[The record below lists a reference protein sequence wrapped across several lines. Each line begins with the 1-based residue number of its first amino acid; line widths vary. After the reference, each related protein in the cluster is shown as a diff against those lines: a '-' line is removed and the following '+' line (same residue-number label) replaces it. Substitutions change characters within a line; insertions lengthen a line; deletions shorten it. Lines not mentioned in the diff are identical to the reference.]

1 VYEGRVILYPIKPTL
16 EGYRRI
22 LSYSTLFTGY
32 KNTLLYTLVGT
43 AINVVLTIT
52 AGYALSRKE
61 LVGRNVMMMGVMI
74 TMIVS
79 GGMIPNYLLV
89 RSLRIYNTMWALIL
103 PGAVS
108 TWNLIVTRTFFQQ
121 TIPDELREAADLDG
135 CSDTA
140 FFLRVVLPL
149 SASII
154 AVMVLFY
161 AVSHWNSYFNAL
173 IYLSST
179 AKYPLQ
185 LVLRN
190 ILIVNTLDDMVNDV
204 ATQAAQQRM
213 GDLIKYGMIPE
224 IIGRLPAF
232 VTLSQLDEQSLVH
245 IMTEPKNALVKQYVK
260 LFSYDNVELKFT
272 DDAVRAI
279 CKKAIELG
287 TGARGLKTITEKIM
301 LPIMYEVPSLKNLK
315 TVVINEKTINDGEKP
330 QYVYSEET

>member
-1 VYEGRVILYPIKPTL
+1 MKKHISAIRRTRADRAFDLMDYIFLTIAFLLVAYPLYFVVIASVSDPIAVYEGRVILYPIKPTL

-43 AINVVLTIT
+43 SINVVLTIT

-61 LVGRNVMMMGVMI
+61 LVGRNIMMMGVMI

-149 SASII
+149 STSII
-154 AVMVLFY
+154 AVMILFY

-213 GDLIKYGMIPE
+213 GDLIKYGMIIVSSLPLL
-224 IIGRLPAF
+224 ILYPFVQKYFVQGVMIG
-232 VTLSQLDEQSLVH
+232 
-245 IMTEPKNALVKQYVK
+245 
-260 LFSYDNVELKFT
+260 
-272 DDAVRAI
+272 AI
-279 CKKAIELG
+279 QG
-287 TGARGLKTITEKIM
+287 
-301 LPIMYEVPSLKNLK
+301 
-315 TVVINEKTINDGEKP
+315 
-330 QYVYSEET
+330 

>member
-1 VYEGRVILYPIKPTL
+1 MKKMNGISRSRADKTFDILDYALLTVAFLLVAYPLYFVVIASISDPIAVYEGRVILYPIKPTF
-16 EGYRRI
+16 EGYARI
-22 LSYSTLFTGY
+22 FSYDSLFNGY
-32 KNTLLYTLVGT
+32 KNTILYTVVGT
-43 AINVVLTIT
+43 AINVVMTVT

-61 LVGRNVMMMGVMI
+61 LVGRNVMMMGVLF
-74 TMIVS
+74 TMIFS

-89 RSLRIYNTMWALIL
+89 RSLGLYNTMWALIL

-108 TWNLIVTRTFFQQ
+108 TWNLIVCRTFFQQ

-135 CSDTA
+135 CGDTG

-161 AVSHWNSYFNAL
+161 AVSHWNSYYNAL

-179 AKYPLQ
+179 SKYPLQ

-213 GDLIKYGMIPE
+213 GDLIKYGMIIVSSLPLL
-224 IIGRLPAF
+224 ILYPFLQKYFVQGVMIG
-232 VTLSQLDEQSLVH
+232 
-245 IMTEPKNALVKQYVK
+245 
-260 LFSYDNVELKFT
+260 
-272 DDAVRAI
+272 AI
-279 CKKAIELG
+279 KG
-287 TGARGLKTITEKIM
+287 
-301 LPIMYEVPSLKNLK
+301 
-315 TVVINEKTINDGEKP
+315 
-330 QYVYSEET
+330 

>member
-1 VYEGRVILYPIKPTL
+1 MKKHISSIRRTRADKAFDLMDYIFLTVAFLLVAYPLYFVVIASVSDPIAVYEGRVIFFPIKPTL

-43 AINVVLTIT
+43 SINVVLTIT
-52 AGYALSRKE
+52 AGYALSRRE
-61 LVGRNVMMMGVMI
+61 LVGRNIMMMGVMI

-149 SASII
+149 STSII
-154 AVMVLFY
+154 AVMILFY

-213 GDLIKYGMIPE
+213 GDLIKYGMIIVSSLPLL
-224 IIGRLPAF
+224 ILYPFLQKYFVKGVMIG
-232 VTLSQLDEQSLVH
+232 
-245 IMTEPKNALVKQYVK
+245 
-260 LFSYDNVELKFT
+260 
-272 DDAVRAI
+272 AI
-279 CKKAIELG
+279 KG
-287 TGARGLKTITEKIM
+287 
-301 LPIMYEVPSLKNLK
+301 
-315 TVVINEKTINDGEKP
+315 
-330 QYVYSEET
+330 

>member
-1 VYEGRVILYPIKPTL
+1 MKKNVSAIRRTRADKAFDLMDYIFLTVAFLLVAYPLYFVVIASVSDPIAVYEGRVIFYPIKPTL

-43 AINVVLTIT
+43 SINVVLTIT

-61 LVGRNVMMMGVMI
+61 LVGRNIMMMGVMI

-149 SASII
+149 STSII
-154 AVMVLFY
+154 AVMILFY
-161 AVSHWNSYFNAL
+161 AVNHWNSYFNAL
-173 IYLSST
+173 IYLKS
-179 AKYPLQ
+179 AEKYPLQ

-190 ILIVNTLDDMVNDV
+190 ILFENSLGDMVED
-204 ATQAAQQRM
+204 ASTLALQQRL
-213 GDLIKYGMIPE
+213 GDLIKYGIIIASSLPLLILYPFLQRYFIQGVMI
-224 IIGRLPAF
+224 GA
-232 VTLSQLDEQSLVH
+232 
-245 IMTEPKNALVKQYVK
+245 VK
-260 LFSYDNVELKFT
+260 
-272 DDAVRAI
+272 
-279 CKKAIELG
+279 G
-287 TGARGLKTITEKIM
+287 
-301 LPIMYEVPSLKNLK
+301 
-315 TVVINEKTINDGEKP
+315 
-330 QYVYSEET
+330 

>member
-1 VYEGRVILYPIKPTL
+1 MKKNVSAIRRTRADKAFDLMDYIFLTVAFLLVAYPLYFVVIASVSDPIAVYEGRVIFYPIKPTL

-61 LVGRNVMMMGVMI
+61 LVGRNIMMMGVMI

-149 SASII
+149 STSII
-154 AVMVLFY
+154 AVMILFY
-161 AVSHWNSYFNAL
+161 AVNHWNSYFNAL

-213 GDLIKYGMIPE
+213 GDLIKYGMI
-224 IIGRLPAF
+224 IISSLPLLILYPFLQKYF
-232 VTLSQLDEQSLVH
+232 VQGVM
-245 IMTEPKNALVKQYVK
+245 IG
-260 LFSYDNVELKFT
+260 
-272 DDAVRAI
+272 AI
-279 CKKAIELG
+279 KG
-287 TGARGLKTITEKIM
+287 
-301 LPIMYEVPSLKNLK
+301 
-315 TVVINEKTINDGEKP
+315 
-330 QYVYSEET
+330 

>member
-1 VYEGRVILYPIKPTL
+1 MRTSNIIRQNKADKLFNIIDYTLLTLAFLLVAYPLYFVVIASVSDPIAVYEGRVILYPIKPTL

-32 KNTLLYTLVGT
+32 KNTLIYTLVGT
-43 AINVVLTIT
+43 SINIVLTIT

-61 LVGRNVMMMGVMI
+61 LVGRNVMMMGIMI
-74 TMIVS
+74 TMIIF

-89 RSLRIYNTMWALIL
+89 RSLRLYNTMWALIL

-135 CSDTA
+135 CSDFS
-140 FFLRVVLPL
+140 FFRLVVLPL

-161 AVSHWNSYFNAL
+161 AVGHWNSYFNAL

-179 AKYPLQ
+179 SKYPLQ

-213 GDLIKYGMIPE
+213 GDLIKYGMI
-224 IIGRLPAF
+224 IISSLPLLILYPFLQKFF
-232 VTLSQLDEQSLVH
+232 VHGVM
-245 IMTEPKNALVKQYVK
+245 IG
-260 LFSYDNVELKFT
+260 
-272 DDAVRAI
+272 AI
-279 CKKAIELG
+279 KG
-287 TGARGLKTITEKIM
+287 
-301 LPIMYEVPSLKNLK
+301 
-315 TVVINEKTINDGEKP
+315 
-330 QYVYSEET
+330 

>member
-1 VYEGRVILYPIKPTL
+1 MKKNVSAIRRTRADKAFDLMDYIFLTVAFLLVAYPLYFVVIASVSDPIAVYEGRVIFYPIKPTL

-43 AINVVLTIT
+43 SINVVLTIT

-61 LVGRNVMMMGVMI
+61 LVGRNIMMMGVMI

-89 RSLRIYNTMWALIL
+89 RSLKIYNTMWALIL

-149 SASII
+149 STSII
-154 AVMVLFY
+154 AVMILFY

-213 GDLIKYGMIPE
+213 GDLIKYGMI
-224 IIGRLPAF
+224 IISSLPLLILYPFLQKYF
-232 VTLSQLDEQSLVH
+232 VQGVM
-245 IMTEPKNALVKQYVK
+245 IG
-260 LFSYDNVELKFT
+260 
-272 DDAVRAI
+272 AI
-279 CKKAIELG
+279 KG
-287 TGARGLKTITEKIM
+287 
-301 LPIMYEVPSLKNLK
+301 
-315 TVVINEKTINDGEKP
+315 
-330 QYVYSEET
+330 

>member
-1 VYEGRVILYPIKPTL
+1 MKKHISAIRRTRADRAFDLMDYIFLTIAFLLVAYPLYFVVIASVSDPIAVYEGRVILYPIKPTL

-43 AINVVLTIT
+43 SINVVLTIT

-149 SASII
+149 STSII
-154 AVMVLFY
+154 AVMILFY
-161 AVSHWNSYFNAL
+161 AVNHWNSYFNAL

-213 GDLIKYGMIPE
+213 GDLIKYGMI
-224 IIGRLPAF
+224 IISSLPLLILYPFLQKYF
-232 VTLSQLDEQSLVH
+232 VQGVM
-245 IMTEPKNALVKQYVK
+245 IG
-260 LFSYDNVELKFT
+260 
-272 DDAVRAI
+272 AI
-279 CKKAIELG
+279 KG
-287 TGARGLKTITEKIM
+287 
-301 LPIMYEVPSLKNLK
+301 
-315 TVVINEKTINDGEKP
+315 
-330 QYVYSEET
+330 

>member
-1 VYEGRVILYPIKPTL
+1 MKKHISAIRRTRADRAFDLMDYIFLTIAFLLVAYPLYFVVIASVSDPIAVYEGRVILYPIKPTL

-32 KNTLLYTLVGT
+32 INTLLYTLVGT
-43 AINVVLTIT
+43 SINVVLTIT

-149 SASII
+149 STSII
-154 AVMVLFY
+154 AVMILFY
-161 AVSHWNSYFNAL
+161 AVNHWNSYFNAL

-213 GDLIKYGMIPE
+213 GDLIKYGMIIVSSLPLL
-224 IIGRLPAF
+224 ILYPFLQKYFVQGVMIG
-232 VTLSQLDEQSLVH
+232 
-245 IMTEPKNALVKQYVK
+245 
-260 LFSYDNVELKFT
+260 
-272 DDAVRAI
+272 AI
-279 CKKAIELG
+279 KG
-287 TGARGLKTITEKIM
+287 
-301 LPIMYEVPSLKNLK
+301 
-315 TVVINEKTINDGEKP
+315 
-330 QYVYSEET
+330 

>member
-1 VYEGRVILYPIKPTL
+1 MKKHISAIRRTRADRAFDLMDYIFLTIAFLLVAYPLYFVVIASVSDPIAVYEGRVIFYPIKPTL

-43 AINVVLTIT
+43 SINVVLTIT

-61 LVGRNVMMMGVMI
+61 LVGRNIMMMGVMI

-89 RSLRIYNTMWALIL
+89 RSLKIYNTMWALIL

-135 CSDTA
+135 CNDTT
-140 FFLRVVLPL
+140 FFLRIVLPL
-149 SASII
+149 STSII

-161 AVSHWNSYFNAL
+161 AVGHWNSYFNAL
-173 IYLSST
+173 IYLSSSS
-179 AKYPLQ
+179 KYPLQ

-213 GDLIKYGMIPE
+213 GDLIKYGMI
-224 IIGRLPAF
+224 IISSLPLLILYPFLQKYF
-232 VTLSQLDEQSLVH
+232 VHGVM
-245 IMTEPKNALVKQYVK
+245 IG
-260 LFSYDNVELKFT
+260 
-272 DDAVRAI
+272 AI
-279 CKKAIELG
+279 KG
-287 TGARGLKTITEKIM
+287 
-301 LPIMYEVPSLKNLK
+301 
-315 TVVINEKTINDGEKP
+315 
-330 QYVYSEET
+330 

>member
-1 VYEGRVILYPIKPTL
+1 MKKHISAIRRTRADRAFDLMDYIFLTIAFLLVAYPLYFVVIASVSDPIAVYEGRVILYPIKPTL

-43 AINVVLTIT
+43 SINVVLTIT

-89 RSLRIYNTMWALIL
+89 RSLKIYNTMWALIL

-149 SASII
+149 STSII
-154 AVMVLFY
+154 AVMILFY
-161 AVSHWNSYFNAL
+161 AVNHWNSYFNAL

-213 GDLIKYGMIPE
+213 GDLIKYGMI
-224 IIGRLPAF
+224 IISSLPLLILYPFLQKYF
-232 VTLSQLDEQSLVH
+232 VQGVM
-245 IMTEPKNALVKQYVK
+245 IG
-260 LFSYDNVELKFT
+260 
-272 DDAVRAI
+272 AI
-279 CKKAIELG
+279 KG
-287 TGARGLKTITEKIM
+287 
-301 LPIMYEVPSLKNLK
+301 
-315 TVVINEKTINDGEKP
+315 
-330 QYVYSEET
+330 

>member
-1 VYEGRVILYPIKPTL
+1 MGMSQSNVIRQNNADRIFNIIDYVLLTLAFLLVAYPLYFVVIASVSDPIAVYEGRVILYPIKPTL

-22 LSYSTLFTGY
+22 LSYSSLFTGY
-32 KNTLLYTLVGT
+32 KNTLIYTLVGT
-43 AINVVLTIT
+43 SINITLTIT

-61 LVGRNVMMMGVMI
+61 LVGRNLMMMGVMI
-74 TMIVS
+74 TMIIS

-89 RSLRIYNTMWALIL
+89 RNLRLYNTMWALIL

-135 CSDTA
+135 CSDFA
-140 FFLRVVLPL
+140 FFRLVVLPL

-161 AVSHWNSYFNAL
+161 AVGHWNSYFNAL

-179 AKYPLQ
+179 SKYPLQ

-213 GDLIKYGMIPE
+213 GDLIKYGMI
-224 IIGRLPAF
+224 IISSLPLLILYPFLQKFF
-232 VTLSQLDEQSLVH
+232 VHGVM
-245 IMTEPKNALVKQYVK
+245 IG
-260 LFSYDNVELKFT
+260 
-272 DDAVRAI
+272 AI
-279 CKKAIELG
+279 KG
-287 TGARGLKTITEKIM
+287 
-301 LPIMYEVPSLKNLK
+301 
-315 TVVINEKTINDGEKP
+315 
-330 QYVYSEET
+330 

>member
-1 VYEGRVILYPIKPTL
+1 MKKHISSIRRTRADKAFDLMDYIFLTVAFLLVAYPLYFVVIASVSDPIAVYEGRVIFYPIKPTL

-43 AINVVLTIT
+43 SINVVLTIT

-61 LVGRNVMMMGVMI
+61 LVGRNIMMMGVMI

-89 RSLRIYNTMWALIL
+89 QELNLYNTMWALIL

-149 SASII
+149 STSII
-154 AVMVLFY
+154 AVMILFY

-213 GDLIKYGMIPE
+213 GDLIKYGMI
-224 IIGRLPAF
+224 IISSLPLLILYPFLQKYF
-232 VTLSQLDEQSLVH
+232 VQGVM
-245 IMTEPKNALVKQYVK
+245 IG
-260 LFSYDNVELKFT
+260 
-272 DDAVRAI
+272 AI
-279 CKKAIELG
+279 KG
-287 TGARGLKTITEKIM
+287 
-301 LPIMYEVPSLKNLK
+301 
-315 TVVINEKTINDGEKP
+315 
-330 QYVYSEET
+330 

>member
-1 VYEGRVILYPIKPTL
+1 MKKNVSAIRRTRADKAFDLMDYIFLTVAFLLVAYPLYFVVIASVSDPIAVYEGRVIFYPIKPTL

-32 KNTLLYTLVGT
+32 QNTLLYTLVGT
-43 AINVVLTIT
+43 SINVVLTIT

-61 LVGRNVMMMGVMI
+61 LVGRNIMMMGVMI

-140 FFLRVVLPL
+140 FFLRVVLPR
-149 SASII
+149 STSII
-154 AVMVLFY
+154 AVMILFY

-213 GDLIKYGMIPE
+213 GDLIKYGMI
-224 IIGRLPAF
+224 IISSLPLLILYPFLQKYF
-232 VTLSQLDEQSLVH
+232 VQGVM
-245 IMTEPKNALVKQYVK
+245 IG
-260 LFSYDNVELKFT
+260 
-272 DDAVRAI
+272 AI
-279 CKKAIELG
+279 KG
-287 TGARGLKTITEKIM
+287 
-301 LPIMYEVPSLKNLK
+301 
-315 TVVINEKTINDGEKP
+315 
-330 QYVYSEET
+330 

>member
-1 VYEGRVILYPIKPTL
+1 MKKNVSAIRRTRADKAFDLMDYIFLTVAFLLVAYPLYFVVIASVSDPIAVYEGRVIFYPIKPTL

-43 AINVVLTIT
+43 SINVVLTIT

-61 LVGRNVMMMGVMI
+61 LVGRNIMMMGVMI

-179 AKYPLQ
+179 SKYPLQ

-213 GDLIKYGMIPE
+213 GDLIKYGMI
-224 IIGRLPAF
+224 IISSLPLLVLYPFLQKYF
-232 VTLSQLDEQSLVH
+232 VQGVM
-245 IMTEPKNALVKQYVK
+245 IG
-260 LFSYDNVELKFT
+260 
-272 DDAVRAI
+272 AI
-279 CKKAIELG
+279 KG
-287 TGARGLKTITEKIM
+287 
-301 LPIMYEVPSLKNLK
+301 
-315 TVVINEKTINDGEKP
+315 
-330 QYVYSEET
+330 